1 MITFLRMTTPAVVAL
16 TMLGCAEFQEYQRE
30 VASRPVYGSQYMP
43 INGMN
48 QQYPLEASL
57 EVCRAVSAGQGYET
71 YLRSQG
77 NSPQAVQAEPT
88 SYRCRDSLGTVTCK
102 AKPAVGANMYAQL
115 QAQRNAT
122 NATNSMLMSM
132 ALAVNA
138 CMAKSGYSMQ
148 KVCVKNCYTT
158 QPSKY
163 SPQTSQRSQ
172 QSGSSASHTGQK
184 GKRCFTR
191 LADGGSISSWVNGD
205 TECPTIKLSDSTKFQ
220 GQEGKRCFTKLANG
234 GSTTSWVEASNECP
248 KHER

>member
-1 MITFLRMTTPAVVAL
+1 MITFLRMTTLAVVAL

-57 EVCRAVSAGQGYET
+57 EVCRAVSAGQGYEA

-158 QPSKY
+158 QPNKY
-163 SPQTSQRSQ
+163 SSQTSQRSQ
-172 QSGSSASHTGQK
+172 QSGLTKICRGAMDDGSVGFKYVKTG
-184 GKRCFTR
+184 
-191 LADGGSISSWVNGD
+191 N
-205 TECPTIKLSDSTKFQ
+205 CPAGFIEIF
-220 GQEGKRCFTKLANG
+220 R
-234 GSTTSWVEASNECP
+234 
-248 KHER
+248 